1 MGYDRLI
8 TRGFYFIFCLLAI
21 PCIFLACQN
30 HRSQASDQHKTD
42 IKEDTVA
49 INNFDNYRHP
59 YLTKA
64 LSVQKEQGR
73 EAAEEFFVAAL
84 SLYEKEKNWIGYA
97 KTAIKLARNYNNPV
111 DREKITPMLRKALGH
126 WEAHHGDN
134 NTIAADLHERFGDYF
149 YYSHEADSALTHYS
163 KCLLT
168 RENIYDNNHLKLA
181 NINHRLGNLYRWR
194 LNEYYNADKYY
205 TRELI
210 IRENAKDTV
219 ATNFSY
225 CYYNL
230 AVTNRVKNDYEK
242 ALIYANKTLDF
253 LNKYDSSNHAIRK
266 RCFNMLANISNEI
279 RDFENA
285 IYYYNQAIGLSTGQ
299 KDPGSVNSLA
309 LYYNNLGTVYR
320 QLNRPSTAI
329 KYYDKALLTYQ
340 SNANLAGLAD
350 TYNKLGI
357 AYIDLGNPDSAFY
370 FIHKYVDE
378 TKSYYGKKHFRTAKS
393 MIVLANRLSSETSL
407 LDSALTTAH
416 LALISGLNN
425 FNQKDPLVVPSLAEM
440 EYNFYLI
447 DALKYKGQILTKMAT
462 ENDLNPKLLKGAM
475 NSFLLADS
483 LITIERGNFGIENSK
498 LHLAK
503 DYKSIYEHSL
513 ECAYQLYNLNREE
526 IYYQHAFN
534 FMEKSKSRL
543 LLENLENVES
553 LNQAGVSEEVKALE
567 RNLKTEIANLN
578 SVIRNEKEKPN
589 PDSQKMNL
597 FNQKR
602 FGLNAKRDSLAG
614 FLSANF
620 PQYFNIKYKH
630 KNFPVANV
638 QSLIKDKL
646 LMEYFWGDS
655 AIYLLG
661 INKNSVQFKKVSMDS
676 VFMNGFDNYLK
687 LLANPKFNLVDST
700 LDLSRQLFD
709 KLLSPVITSLKDNT
723 GDLIVI
729 PDGPL
734 AYLPF
739 ETLITENENPK
750 KSDFKTAPFLIYNWT
765 VSYVYST
772 ELLFNK
778 TSKNRTKA
786 LKLLAFSYS
795 DNGLKSN
802 VIDNPENLS
811 NLQGSS
817 KEIEAIKSLM
827 NGRFLKGEE
836 ATEAHFKN
844 LAPGFDILHLAIHGS
859 ASKSDS
865 IDAKLYFRD
874 QSNQPEDGILYPHEL
889 YNLNLGAD
897 MVVLSACETGLGNY
911 KKGEGVF
918 SMARAFAYAGCPSI
932 VMSLWKVND
941 QITSRI
947 MKNFYKNLNK
957 GLEINTSLRYSKL
970 SYLEKA
976 DELTAHPFYWAAFV
990 PIGQSK
996 VITSN
1001 NYYSYWIIGVLV
1013 VLIVGLSIKKFPRAS
1028 SAGRYSVKRHNHP
1041 SMNPKKGWPVTD

>member
-1 MGYDRLI
+1 MGYSCRDIRVGL
-8 TRGFYFIFCLLAI
+8 YYIFCLFAI
-21 PCIFLACQN
+21 PGVFLACRD
-30 HRSQASDQHKTD
+30 HGDQISNKD
-42 IKEDTVA
+42 KVLIKEDTVVMD
-49 INNFDNYRHP
+49 NFDDYSHP

-73 EAAEEFFVAAL
+73 RAAEEFFIAAL

-97 KTAIKLARNYNNPV
+97 KTAIRLAKNYNNPV
-111 DREKITPMLRKALGH
+111 DRKKTAPILRKAMGYWVKH
-126 WEAHHGDN
+126 NGN
-134 NTIAADLHERFGDYF
+134 NNSIAADLHEKFGDYF
-149 YYSHEADSALTHYS
+149 YYSNEADSALTHYS

-205 TRELI
+205 TRELV

-219 ATNFSY
+219 AKNFSY

-230 AVTNRVKNDYEK
+230 AVTNRVKNDHEK

-266 RCFNMLANISNEI
+266 RCFNVLANISNEI
-279 RDFENA
+279 KDFENA

-393 MIVLANRLSSETSL
+393 MIVLAKRLSSETSL

-447 DALKYKGQILTKMAT
+447 DALKSKGQILTKMAT

-475 NSFLLADS
+475 DSFLLADS

-498 LHLAK
+498 LYLAN

-513 ECAYQLYNLNREE
+513 ECAYDLYYITQEE
-526 IYYQHAFN
+526 IYYQYAFN

-543 LLENLENVES
+543 LLENLENVET
-553 LNQAGVSEEVKALE
+553 LNRAGVSEEVKILE
-567 RNLKTEIANLN
+567 RNLKTETANLN
-578 SVIRNEKEKPN
+578 SALKNEKEKPY
-589 PDSQKMNL
+589 PDSQKINL
-597 FNQKR
+597 INQKL
-602 FGLNAKRDSLAG
+602 FGLSTKRDSLTT
-614 FLSANF
+614 FLSTNF

-630 KNFPVANV
+630 KNYPIATV
-638 QSLIKDKL
+638 QSLIDDKSL
-646 LMEYFWGDS
+646 VEYFWGDS
-655 AIYLLG
+655 AIYMLS
-661 INKNSVQFKKVSMDS
+661 ITRQSVQFKKVSRDS
-676 VFMNGFDNYLK
+676 VFMNKFNNYLK
-687 LLANPKFNLVDST
+687 LVSNPQVNLVDST
-700 LDLSRQLFD
+700 INLSSWLFD
-709 KLLSPVITSLKDNT
+709 KLLSSVLNKPRDKPGN
-723 GDLIVI
+723 LIII

-739 ETLITENENPK
+739 ETLITKNDGLK
-750 KSDFKTAPFLIYNWT
+750 KPNFKTADYLLYDWT
-765 VSYVYST
+765 IGYVYST
-772 ELLFNK
+772 ELLLNK
-778 TSKNRTKA
+778 NVKEKKRA

-795 DNGLKSN
+795 DNTMRSTIMNEGESL
-802 VIDNPENLS
+802 VHI
-811 NLQGSS
+811 QGSA
-817 KEIEAIKSLM
+817 KEIEAIKSLI

-836 ATEAHFKN
+836 ATEAQFKN

-859 ASKSDS
+859 ASKGDS

-874 QSNQPEDGILYPHEL
+874 QSHESEDGILYPHEL

-941 QITSRI
+941 QITARM
-947 MKNFYKNLNK
+947 MKDFYKNLNK

-970 SYLEKA
+970 SYLDKA

-996 VITSN
+996 VIAPR
-1001 NYYSYWIIGVLV
+1001 NYLYWIIGFLV
-1013 VLIVGLSIKKFPRAS
+1013 VLLVGLSIKKFMSAS
-1028 SAGRYSVKRHNHP
+1028 SAGH
-1041 SMNPKKGWPVTD
+1041 